1 ALEFPLIR
9 TVNINVDLSQVQL
22 HLPETAEW
30 LYFRGSMRR
39 VTEEGEFEAG
49 ILSYQNKMA
58 EGLVR
63 AAQFGTLFEKTR
75 ALSNLKNL
83 SQSMQQWRG
92 DVSGYAYN
100 KNLQTEA
107 ANAQVI
113 LQSAEKEIQQQARQE
128 AVDLYGNND
137 FIRDAYAGQKNVR
150 ARAIVGTLGDNWAG
164 VQPPPAG
171 PAGSSSLGTVDGR
184 FNREWLATNRLENPA
199 LLQEGDKSAA
209 KDQKA
214 PAQQRLDL
222 GGGAYYFQGQPQAA
236 QMNQPAAADL
246 AQAEAQGKPPVSQTQ
261 ESAEQIRRGQQ
272 AGQQQRQQAP
282 RRGGQ
287 EDVVQRY
294 QEKLEKRA
302 EMDLQVTVG
311 TLLTTAGGAGSRRE
325 IGGFEGRGRGGRGLF
340 GAGGEAAG
348 APAAPT
354 GLASLDVELP
364 LRGRLFRFT
373 TPGGEMKIAATAA
386 SLRLVEGAERLGA
399 VLALV
404 VLMWIAWRLAR
415 RGSFGP
421 AARRT
426 ASTVILVLGVVGVL
440 FGVFPVAGLVALLVG
455 LVMKVWLRF
464 ARRGAAP
471 AA

>member
-1 ALEFPLIR
+1 G
-9 TVNINVDLSQVQL
+9 N
-22 HLPETAEW
+22 
-30 LYFRGSMRR
+30 
-39 VTEEGEFEAG
+39 
-49 ILSYQNKMA
+49 
-58 EGLVR
+58 
-63 AAQFGTLFEKTR
+63 
-75 ALSNLKNL
+75 
-83 SQSMQQWRG
+83 
-92 DVSGYAYN
+92 VSGYAYN

-113 LQSAEKEIQQQARQE
+113 LQSADKEIQQQARQE
-128 AVDLYGNND
+128 TADLYGNND

-164 VQPPPAG
+164 VQPPPAK
-171 PAGSSSLGTVDGR
+171 PADSTSLGTVDGR

-199 LLQEGDKSAA
+199 LLQEGEKSAA

-214 PAQQRLDL
+214 PAQQRLDM
-222 GGGAYYFQGQPQAA
+222 GGAAGAYYFQGQPQAA
-236 QMNQPAAADL
+236 QMNQPAAANL
-246 AQAEAQGKPPVSQTQ
+246 AQAEAHRKPPVSQTQ
-261 ESAEQIRRGQQ
+261 ESAEQMRQGQQ
-272 AGQQQRQQAP
+272 AGQQTL

-294 QEKLEKRA
+294 QEKLQKQA
-302 EMDLQVTVG
+302 EMDQQVQAGATLTVIG
-311 TLLTTAGGAGSRRE
+311 LGGGGGRE
-325 IGGFEGRGRGGRGLF
+325 VGGFEGRGEGGRGFF
-340 GAGGEAAG
+340 GAGGGAAA

-404 VLMWIAWRLAR
+404 VLMWIVWRLAR
-415 RGSFGP
+415 RGSFSP

-426 ASTVILVLGVVGVL
+426 ASTVLLVLGVVGVL

-455 LVMKVWLRF
+455 LAMKVWLRF